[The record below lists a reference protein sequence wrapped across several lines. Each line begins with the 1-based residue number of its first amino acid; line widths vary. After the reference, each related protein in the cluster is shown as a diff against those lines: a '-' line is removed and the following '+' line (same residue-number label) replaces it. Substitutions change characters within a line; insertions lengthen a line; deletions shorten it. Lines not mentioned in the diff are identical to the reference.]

1 MVRMSSTPSNLG
13 TSGLGPLF
21 GLFGG
26 GGPQGLDG
34 LAEQMNGA
42 MTSKDQAM
50 LAQALQQLAKLP
62 LEDILALL
70 VMLNPE
76 LRAALGEAMSK
87 GSFGGGGGGG
97 AAPSGAAPSGGG
109 AGGGAGRAQGG
120 GGGGGGGR
128 TGPSTSPGPATRS
141 NAGVQGTPNLTQAK
155 NLSPEQKRNAQIII
169 EEGKKM
175 GASPRDI
182 QIALMT
188 AMQES
193 TLKNLN
199 YGDRDSVGL
208 FQQRPSCGWGTVAQ
222 CTDPR
227 YASQQF
233 YKHLLANKN
242 RDSMS
247 LTQAAQA
254 VQRSAYPDA
263 YAKWEGLAAG
273 IMQDLGTVA

>member
-1 MVRMSSTPSNLG
+1 
-13 TSGLGPLF
+13 
-21 GLFGG
+21 
-26 GGPQGLDG
+26 
-34 LAEQMNGA
+34 
-42 MTSKDQAM
+42 
-50 LAQALQQLAKLP
+50 
-62 LEDILALL
+62 
-70 VMLNPE
+70 
-76 LRAALGEAMSK
+76 
-87 GSFGGGGGGG
+87 
-97 AAPSGAAPSGGG
+97 
-109 AGGGAGRAQGG
+109 
-120 GGGGGGGR
+120 
-128 TGPSTSPGPATRS
+128 
-141 NAGVQGTPNLTQAK
+141 
-155 NLSPEQKRNAQIII
+155 
-169 EEGKKM
+169 M

-193 TLKNLN
+193 NLENLN
-199 YGDRDSVGL
+199 YGDRDSVAL

-233 YKHLLANKN
+233 YKHLLANKS

-273 IMQDLGTVA
+273 ILQDLGSVA

>member
-1 MVRMSSTPSNLG
+1 MSSTPTNLG
-13 TSGLGPLF
+13 ASGSGPFF

-26 GGPQGLDG
+26 ADPQGLDG
-34 LAEQMNGA
+34 LAAQLNGT
-42 MTSKDQAM
+42 MQSKDQAM

-87 GSFGGGGGGG
+87 GSFGGGGGG
-97 AAPSGAAPSGGG
+97 AAPSGAAPGGGGGG

-254 VQRSAYPDA
+254 VQRSAYPEA

>member
-1 MVRMSSTPSNLG
+1 MVRMSSPSNLG
-13 TSGLGPLF
+13 ASGSGPFF

-26 GGPQGLDG
+26 ADPQGLDG
-34 LAEQMNGA
+34 LAAQLNGT
-42 MTSKDQAM
+42 MQSKDQAM

-87 GSFGGGGGGG
+87 GSFGGGGGAPAGG
-97 AAPSGAAPSGGG
+97 AAPSGGGGGG

-120 GGGGGGGR
+120 GGGGGGR
-128 TGPSTSPGPATRS
+128 TGPSTSPGAATRS

>member
-1 MVRMSSTPSNLG
+1 MSSPSNLG
-13 TSGLGPLF
+13 ASGSGPFF

-26 GGPQGLDG
+26 ADPQGLDG
-34 LAEQMNGA
+34 LAAQLNGT
-42 MTSKDQAM
+42 MQSKDQAM

-87 GSFGGGGGGG
+87 GSFGGGGGAPAGG
-97 AAPSGAAPSGGG
+97 AAPSGGGGGG

-120 GGGGGGGR
+120 GGGGGGR
-128 TGPSTSPGPATRS
+128 TGPSTSPGAATRS